1 VRGVQ
6 LEAATSPRPI
16 RELSDED
23 FRDVYRCDR
32 VTAEIIR
39 NAMVMAVRHM
49 TNALQRSSFSP
60 IVRDQRD
67 MACGVF
73 GGAAENFDVVALAEG
88 CMLHICTAPYNVREL
103 IREYGPENLRP
114 GDVICAND
122 PYRGGNHILDVTLIR
137 PVFVDGVAEFFT
149 ANRAHHNDMGGS
161 NPGGWNGGSV
171 STIYQE
177 GLRLG
182 PTLLYADDEPVR
194 STFNLFLDNTRL
206 PHNSLGDLR
215 AQYGACVVGERLL
228 HDLVRKYGLE
238 VVKGAVAYV
247 LDHGEQSMQAAI
259 AAIRDGD
266 YEFTDYLDDD
276 GFETQDAIRYHCTV
290 SIRGRRAEIDFS
302 GTERQC
308 EGNISGVWSI
318 NASGAM
324 IAFKMVVDPF
334 TPLNAGAFRPV
345 DLLLP
350 VGSMVN
356 CLPPTSHAASNVV
369 SSERAASVVYG
380 ALSAAAPERA
390 FAENLSSTG
399 IICWGGEDDR
409 SGTAQPFV
417 NMQISFGSWGGT
429 ATSDGL
435 PYCLSVVGN
444 CSEIAVEI
452 LELEYPFVC
461 LDKEFMID
469 TAGPGRFRGG
479 PGITYTNRSLVD
491 AEISL
496 SCDRMRYGP
505 WGLFGGAR
513 ALPQAL
519 YEVLGDDFPFE
530 LGWSP
535 VDVLR
540 PISGRF
546 DDEGRADAGGDS
558 YRTSKFSHVRVPAT
572 TTLRIVNAGGGGYGD
587 PLERDPERVL
597 DDVRNELV
605 SREAARAHYGVVLRD
620 GMLELDE
627 AATAELRASLAGTE
641 RTIALKGW
649 RDSRWFAERAAR

>member
-1 VRGVQ
+1 M
-6 LEAATSPRPI
+6 
-16 RELSDED
+16 SDQEFKD
-23 FRDVYRCDR
+23 AYSCDR

-67 MACGVF
+67 MACGAF
-73 GGAAENFDVVALAEG
+73 AGEAQDYDVVALAEG
-88 CMLHICTAPYNVREL
+88 CMLHICTAPYNVREV
-103 IREYGPENLRP
+103 IKEYGVDNLRP
-114 GDVICAND
+114 GDVLCSND

-137 PVFVDGVAEFFT
+137 PVFVDGVPEFFT

-171 STIYQE
+171 STIFQE
-177 GLRLG
+177 GLRVG

-228 HDLVRKYGLE
+228 QDLVRKYRLA
-238 VVKGAVAYV
+238 VVRGAVEYV

-259 AAIRDGD
+259 AAVPDGD
-266 YEFTDYLDDD
+266 YSFVDYLDDD
-276 GFETQDAIRYHCTV
+276 GFETDKHIKYAGSVAIRGH
-290 SIRGRRAEIDFS
+290 RAEIDFS

-318 NASGAM
+318 NASGAI
-324 IAFKMVVDPF
+324 IAFKMAVDPF
-334 TPLNAGAFRPV
+334 TPLNAGAFRPI
-345 DLLLP
+345 DLVFP
-350 VGSMVN
+350 AGSMVN

-380 ALSAAAPERA
+380 ALASAVPEKA

-399 IICWGGEDDR
+399 IICWGGEDER
-409 SGTAQPFV
+409 SGTPQPFV

-429 ATSDGL
+429 AKADGL

-479 PGITYTNRSLVD
+479 PGVSYTNRSLVP

-505 WGLFGGAR
+505 WGLFGGA
-513 ALPQAL
+513 AAMPQAL
-519 YEVLGDDFPFE
+519 YELEGSDDEIPFDF
-530 LGWSP
+530 GWSP
-535 VDVLR
+535 VDTLR
-540 PISGRF
+540 PLSGRF
-546 DDEGRADAGGDS
+546 DSEGRADSEGEV
-558 YRTSKFSHVRVPAT
+558 YLTSKFSHVKVEAG
-572 TTLRIVNAGGGGYGD
+572 TTLRIINAGGGGYGD
-587 PLERDPERVL
+587 PFTREPVSVLE
-597 DDVRNELV
+597 DVRNELV
-605 SREAARAHYGVVLRD
+605 SREAAHEHYGVVLAPGR
-620 GMLELDE
+620 LEIDAE
-627 AATAELRASLAGTE
+627 ATAELRAATE
-641 RTIALKGW
+641 GQERAIKLVGW
-649 RDSRWFAERAAR
+649 RDRAWSEGRSAE

>member
-1 VRGVQ
+1 MALAPAKTTKPIRDLTDVEF
-6 LEAATSPRPI
+6 EAA
-16 RELSDED
+16 
-23 FRDVYRCDR
+23 YGCDR

-39 NAMVMAVRHM
+39 NAMIMDVRHM

-60 IVRDQRD
+60 IIRDQRD
-67 MACGVF
+67 MACGIF
-73 GGAAENFDVVALAEG
+73 AGPEENIDVVALAEG

-103 IREYGPENLRP
+103 VKEYGPESFRP

-122 PYRGGNHILDVTLIR
+122 PYRGGNHILDVTVIR
-137 PVFVDGVAEFFT
+137 PVFIDGKPEFFT

-177 GLRLG
+177 GLRVG
-182 PTLLYADDEPVR
+182 PTLLYAEEHPVR

-215 AQYGACVVGERLL
+215 AQYGACVVGDRLL
-228 HDLVRKYGLE
+228 QALVEKYGLAL
-238 VVKGAVAYV
+238 VKGAVRYI
-247 LDHGEQSMQAAI
+247 LDHGEQSMRAAI
-259 AAIRDGD
+259 AVVPDGD

-276 GFETQDAIRYHCTV
+276 GFETDSPIKYHCKV
-290 SIRGRRAEIDFS
+290 SIRGERAEMDFS

-334 TPLNAGAFRPV
+334 TQLNAGAFRPI
-345 DLLLP
+345 DLIFP
-350 VGSMVN
+350 AGSMVN

-380 ALSAAAPERA
+380 ALAQAAPEKA

-399 IICWGGEDDR
+399 IICWGGEDTR
-409 SGTAQPFV
+409 SGEPQPFV
-417 NMQISFGSWGGT
+417 NMQLSFGSWGGT
-429 ATSDGL
+429 PTADGL

-444 CSEIAVEI
+444 CSEIPVEI

-469 TAGPGRFRGG
+469 TAGPGRRRGG
-479 PGITYTNRSLVD
+479 PGITYTNRSLVP

-505 WGLFGGAR
+505 WGLFGGGDAM
-513 ALPQAL
+513 PQAL
-519 YEVLGDDFPFE
+519 YEVTDEDAPFE

-540 PISGRF
+540 PMSGRF
-546 DDEGRADAGGDS
+546 DENAHADSDGDS
-558 YRTSKFSHVRVPAT
+558 YLTSKFSHVKVQSG

-587 PLERDPERVL
+587 PLEREPELVL
-597 DDVRNELV
+597 NDVRNELV
-605 SREAARAHYGVVLRD
+605 SVEAAREHYGVVFDPDGKAVDEQATRDLR
-620 GMLELDE
+620 ES
-627 AATAELRASLAGTE
+627 LRGQERRLKLA
-641 RTIALKGW
+641 GW
-649 RDSRWFAERAAR
+649 RDREWFEGWSG

>member
-1 VRGVQ
+1 VTTVPALGR
-6 LEAATSPRPI
+6 RPI
-16 RELSDED
+16 RDLADEE
-23 FRDVYRCDR
+23 FRSLYSCDR
-32 VTAEIIR
+32 VTAEIVR
-39 NAMVMAVRHM
+39 NALVMAVRHM

-73 GGAAENFDVVALAEG
+73 AGEDRNVDVVALAEG

-103 IREYGPENLRP
+103 VKEYGADNLRP

-122 PYRGGNHILDVTLIR
+122 PYRGGNHILDVTLVR
-137 PVFVDGVAEFFT
+137 PVFVDGVPEFFT

-177 GLRLG
+177 GLRVG
-182 PTLLYADDEPVR
+182 PTLLYADDRPVR

-215 AQYGACVVGERLL
+215 AQYGACVVGERLI
-228 HDLVRKYGLE
+228 HGLVGKYGLD
-238 VVKGAVAYV
+238 VVKGAVDYV
-247 LDHGEQSMQAAI
+247 LDHGEQSMRAAI
-259 AAIRDGD
+259 AEIPDGD
-266 YEFTDYLDDD
+266 YSFTDFLDDD
-276 GFETQDAIRYHCTV
+276 GFERDKPIRYKCAV
-290 SIRGRRAEIDFS
+290 SIRGERAEIDFS

-334 TPLNAGAFRPV
+334 TPLNAGALRPV
-345 DLLLP
+345 DLLFP
-350 VGSMVN
+350 AGSMVN
-356 CLPPTSHAASNVV
+356 CLPPTSHVASNVV

-380 ALSAAAPERA
+380 ALSQAVPERA

-399 IICWGGEDDR
+399 IICWGGEDTRHGD
-409 SGTAQPFV
+409 AQPFV
-417 NMQISFGSWGGT
+417 NMQLSFGSWGGT
-429 ATSDGL
+429 ATADGL

-461 LDKEFMID
+461 LDKEFIID

-479 PGITYTNRSLVD
+479 PGITYTNRCFVP

-505 WGLFGGAR
+505 WGLLGGGS

-519 YEVLGDDFPFE
+519 YEVLEDDVEFE

-535 VDVLR
+535 VDALR

-546 DDEGRADAGGDS
+546 DAELRADADGDV
-558 YRTSKFSHVRVPAT
+558 YLTSKFSHVKVQPG

-587 PLERDPERVL
+587 PFERDPSLVL

-605 SREAARAHYGVVLRD
+605 SREAAREQYGVVLAEGALRV
-620 GMLELDE
+620 DE
-627 AATAELRASLAGTE
+627 SATAALRAGAAGQE
-641 RTIALKGW
+641 RRLKLEGW
-649 RDSRWFAERAAR
+649 RDRAWFADGGRR